1 MLIPTS
7 KNVKTI
13 TDMREDALGLL
24 EQVKK
29 NGVTYIFHRSEPKAV
44 MLDIDEF
51 VKMQEIL
58 EDYFDSQEAIK
69 LEKEPVGELIP
80 IEDIIKEYVYNL
92 FYKGFKKRSE

>member
-24 EQVKK
+24 NLVKK
-29 NGVTYIFHRSEPKAV
+29 NGVTYIFHCSEPKAV

-51 VKMQEIL
+51 VRIQELL
-58 EDYFDSQEAIK
+58 EDYFDEMEAQK
-69 LEKEPVGELIP
+69 LAKEPVGKLIP
-80 IEDIIKEYVYNL
+80 EEDIIKE
-92 FYKGFKKRSE
+92 

>member
-1 MLIPTS
+1 MLIPTL

-51 VKMQEIL
+51 VKMQELI

-69 LEKEPVGELIP
+69 LEKEPVGKLIP
-80 IEDIIKEYVYNL
+80 IEDIMKEYV
-92 FYKGFKKRSE
+92 

>member
-24 EQVKK
+24 DLVKK
-29 NGVTYIFHRSEPKAV
+29 NGVTYIFHHSKPKVV

-51 VKMQEIL
+51 VRIQELL
-58 EDYFDSQEAIK
+58 EDYFDEIEVRKIA
-69 LEKEPVGELIP
+69 KEPVGKLIP
-80 IEDIIKEYVYNL
+80 EEDIIKEYI
-92 FYKGFKKRSE
+92 

>member
-29 NGVTYIFHRSEPKAV
+29 NGVTYIFHRSQPKAV

-51 VKMQEIL
+51 DKLQEML
-58 EDYFDSQEAIK
+58 EDHQDELDAIK
-69 LEKEPVGELIP
+69 LEKEPRGKGIP
-80 IEDIIKEYVYNL
+80 IEEIMKEYV
-92 FYKGFKKRSE
+92 

>member
-24 EQVKK
+24 DLVKK
-29 NGVTYIFHRSEPKAV
+29 NGIAYIFNRSEPKAV
-44 MLDIDEF
+44 MVDIDEF
-51 VKMQEIL
+51 VRIQELL

-69 LEKEPVGELIP
+69 LEKEPRGKGIP
-80 IEDIIKEYVYNL
+80 IEEIMKEYA
-92 FYKGFKKRSE
+92 

>member
-29 NGVTYIFHRSEPKAV
+29 NGVTYIFNRSEPKAV
-44 MLDIDEF
+44 IMDIDEF
-51 VKMQEIL
+51 VRMQELL
-58 EDYFDSQEAIK
+58 EDYFDEIDVQE
-69 LEKEPVGELIP
+69 LEKKPIGKLISE
-80 IEDIIKEYVYNL
+80 EDMIKEYV
-92 FYKGFKKRSE
+92 

>member
-24 EQVKK
+24 NLVKK

-51 VKMQEIL
+51 VRIQELL
-58 EDYFDSQEAIK
+58 EDYFDEMEAQK
-69 LEKEPVGELIP
+69 LAKEPVGKLIP
-80 IEDIIKEYVYNL
+80 EEDIIKEYV
-92 FYKGFKKRSE
+92 

>member
-24 EQVKK
+24 DLVKK

-51 VKMQEIL
+51 VRIQELL
-58 EDYFDSQEAIK
+58 EDYFDEMEAQK
-69 LEKEPVGELIP
+69 LAKEPVGKLIP
-80 IEDIIKEYVYNL
+80 EEDIIKEYV
-92 FYKGFKKRSE
+92 

>member
-1 MLIPTS
+1 LMLIPTS

-24 EQVKK
+24 NLVKK

-51 VKMQEIL
+51 VRIQELL
-58 EDYFDSQEAIK
+58 EDYFDEMEAQK
-69 LEKEPVGELIP
+69 LAKEPVGKLIP
-80 IEDIIKEYVYNL
+80 EEDIIKE
-92 FYKGFKKRSE
+92 

>member
-24 EQVKK
+24 DLVKK

-51 VKMQEIL
+51 VRMQELL
-58 EDYFDSQEAIK
+58 EDYFDEMEAQK
-69 LEKEPVGELIP
+69 LAKEPIGKLIP
-80 IEDIIKEYVYNL
+80 EEDIIKEYV
-92 FYKGFKKRSE
+92 

>member
-24 EQVKK
+24 NLVKK

-51 VKMQEIL
+51 VRIQELL
-58 EDYFDSQEAIK
+58 EDYFDEMEAQK
-69 LEKEPVGELIP
+69 LAKEPVGKLIP
-80 IEDIIKEYVYNL
+80 EEDIIKE
-92 FYKGFKKRSE
+92 

>member
-24 EQVKK
+24 NLVKK
-29 NGVTYIFHRSEPKAV
+29 NGVTYIFYRSEPKAV

-51 VKMQEIL
+51 ARMQELL

-69 LEKEPVGELIP
+69 LEKEPVGKLIP
-80 IEDIIKEYVYNL
+80 IEDIMKEYV
-92 FYKGFKKRSE
+92 

>member
-29 NGVTYIFHRSEPKAV
+29 NGVTYIFNRSEPKAV
-44 MLDIDEF
+44 MMDIDEF
-51 VKMQEIL
+51 DKLQELL
-58 EDYFDSQEAIK
+58 EDHQDEIDAIK
-69 LEKEPVGELIP
+69 LEKEPRGKGIP
-80 IEDIIKEYVYNL
+80 IEEIMKEYV
-92 FYKGFKKRSE
+92 

>member
-24 EQVKK
+24 DSVKK

-44 MLDIDEF
+44 MMDIDEF
-51 VKMQEIL
+51 DKLQEML
-58 EDYFDSQEAIK
+58 EDHQDELDAIE
-69 LEKEPVGELIP
+69 LEKEPRGKGIP
-80 IEDIIKEYVYNL
+80 IEEIMKEYV
-92 FYKGFKKRSE
+92 

>member
-29 NGVTYIFHRSEPKAV
+29 NGVTYIFNRSEPKAV
-44 MLDIDEF
+44 IIDIDEF
-51 VKMQEIL
+51 VRMQELL
-58 EDYFDSQEAIK
+58 EDYFDEIDVQE
-69 LEKEPVGELIP
+69 LETKPIGKLIP
-80 IEDIIKEYVYNL
+80 EEDIIKEYV
-92 FYKGFKKRSE
+92 

>member
-29 NGVTYIFHRSEPKAV
+29 NGVTYIFNRSQPKVV
-44 MLDIDEF
+44 MIDIDEF
-51 VKMQEIL
+51 VRMQELL
-58 EDYFDSQEAIK
+58 EDYFDEIEAQK
-69 LEKEPVGELIP
+69 LAKEPVGKLIP
-80 IEDIIKEYVYNL
+80 EEDIIKEYV
-92 FYKGFKKRSE
+92 

>member
-24 EQVKK
+24 KQVKK

-44 MLDIDEF
+44 MMDIDDF
-51 VKMQEIL
+51 DKLQEML
-58 EDYFDSQEAIK
+58 EDHKDELDAIE
-69 LEKEPVGELIP
+69 LEKEPRGKGIP
-80 IEDIIKEYVYNL
+80 IEEIMKEYV
-92 FYKGFKKRSE
+92 

>member
-24 EQVKK
+24 NLVKK

-44 MLDIDEF
+44 MMDIDEF
-51 VKMQEIL
+51 VRMQELL
-58 EDYFDSQEAIK
+58 EDYFDEIEVQE
-69 LEKEPVGELIP
+69 LEKKPVGKLIP
-80 IEDIIKEYVYNL
+80 EEDIIKEYV
-92 FYKGFKKRSE
+92 